1 MTHPILCCH
10 GWWSYIRKLL
20 IVQQRKRDT
29 ITDKVGHEYQLKMH
43 SVVSKGVGDASSSVW
58 ITTSPTFPMLWLHV
72 CFYTTCV
79 KCLEIIA
86 LMSGYTTRPQQQH
99 KPAVSLP
106 ASVELVPL
114 SFVMPSRTLLVAVH
128 TVLDTENLPFSTD
141 TPRRFTEGSHAAIR
155 RRSCSNA
162 CIVSAGMRGRFED
175 LYNVESADERESI
188 RTWSNTSNGCW
199 SSILAVMLP
208 LRGSL
213 HWSAIR
219 KTTAYIASVQLSW
232 MVVINKRSICYKQ
245 VQYLFKHSKVM
256 HK

>member
-29 ITDKVGHEYQLKMH
+29 ITDKVGHECQLKMH

-79 KCLEIIA
+79 KCSEIIA

-114 SFVMPSRTLLVAVH
+114 SFVMLSRTLLVAEDIKCMYTYGTWHGKLTFFQTRSVG
-128 TVLDTENLPFSTD
+128 LPKAATQQYAD
-141 TPRRFTEGSHAAIR
+141 AHAA
-155 RRSCSNA
+155 
-162 CIVSAGMRGRFED
+162 MH
-175 LYNVESADERESI
+175 
-188 RTWSNTSNGCW
+188 
-199 SSILAVMLP
+199 
-208 LRGSL
+208 GSL
-213 HWSAIR
+213 AQECADALRIYAMWSLQISV
-219 KTTAYIASVQLSW
+219 KAYALDPIQVMAAEAVSLQS
-232 MVVINKRSICYKQ
+232 CYRWGALPIGQPFAKP
-245 VQYLFKHSKVM
+245 LHT
-256 HK
+256 